1 MISKI
6 GSYSGYSVNG
16 VKMITMRG
24 RDTFGLFT
32 GSDGAEDMR
41 IFFVQ
46 RPNTNELK
54 IYWQENSET
63 GNLQYTMPQI
73 GSMIACSHLSPLC
86 VFAESSRSTT
96 DDTILITDFV
106 VFGDG
111 SDDGLSPA
119 AIYRHQF

>member
-41 IFFVQ
+41 IFFV
-46 RPNTNELK
+46 
-54 IYWQENSET
+54 
-63 GNLQYTMPQI
+63 
-73 GSMIACSHLSPLC
+73 
-86 VFAESSRSTT
+86 
-96 DDTILITDFV
+96 
-106 VFGDG
+106 
-111 SDDGLSPA
+111 
-119 AIYRHQF
+119 